1 MASARSRC
9 TRRLMLEP
17 GREAWRVAAG
27 AGLAPSA
34 SGAAEDGCTFRVAM
48 REAVRQ
54 ETREEVRE
62 RGHIA
67 G

>member
-1 MASARSRC
+1 
-9 TRRLMLEP
+9 
-17 GREAWRVAAG
+17 
-27 AGLAPSA
+27 
-34 SGAAEDGCTFRVAM
+34 M

-67 G
+67 S